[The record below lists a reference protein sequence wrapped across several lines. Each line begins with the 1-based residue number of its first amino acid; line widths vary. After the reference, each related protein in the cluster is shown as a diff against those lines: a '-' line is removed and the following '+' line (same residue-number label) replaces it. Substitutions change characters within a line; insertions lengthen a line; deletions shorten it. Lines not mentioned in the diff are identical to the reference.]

1 MPGCLYV
8 WCPPPNDNIQMLSC
22 RLMWQNYFL
31 QSVHCMGNKFLAI
44 FLQYKHI
51 EILYGGND
59 AWKLLQSI
67 LIFRAHFVRANLNS
81 IVIMCCVL
89 ERTRT
94 TQRIGSINQVTPLG
108 CIRKNRAGVIN
119 ALVIDCGGCCCWS
132 ILKWIWIMTSWR
144 SHASHA
150 YTSNGQHSFFIWHEW
165 KRFFCVSHSFISV
178 SLFHAFFFWLIFFS
192 YFCHFYHVS
201 LFCLIISLF
210 RFGLPN
216 DVIPCWFRSMCV
228 ACKRNRFTF
237 YLCSSIVHL
246 PRRFYVISISFERM
260 DHVHVCH
267 DIHHVS
273 SEELYIW
280 FVFFFFFKNKL
291 EFVFSFIPVPSHL
304 RVI

>member
-132 ILKWIWIMTSWR
+132 ILKWIWFMTSWR

-178 SLFHAFFFWLIFFS
+178 SLFHAFFFDWFFS
-192 YFCHFYHVS
+192 AIFA
-201 LFCLIISLF
+201 ISIMF
-210 RFGLPN
+210 RFFVWSFLYSDLGCPMTSYPVGFDQCVLLVRET
-216 DVIPCWFRSMCV
+216 DLLFTCALLLCICRVDSML
-228 ACKRNRFTF
+228 FLF
-237 YLCSSIVHL
+237 HL
-246 PRRFYVISISFERM
+246 KGWIMCTSVMISIT
-260 DHVHVCH
+260 
-267 DIHHVS
+267 
-273 SEELYIW
+273 
-280 FVFFFFFKNKL
+280 
-291 EFVFSFIPVPSHL
+291 
-304 RVI
+304 